1 MKQTPVAA
9 FSKINMSEGV
19 PALRKLRV
27 LPKKKNKHAIQTMV
41 KEDGAPF
48 VIPPTLIQNT
58 VVWEKE
64 LDDLFRTLRD
74 QKMTTRMASRSTRTR
89 PALYTRTFR

>member
-1 MKQTPVAA
+1 MKRTPVAA
-9 FSKINMSEGV
+9 SSKINMSEGV

-27 LPKKKNKHAIQTMV
+27 LPKKNKHAIQTIV

-48 VIPPTLIQNT
+48 VIPPTLVQDT

-74 QKMTTRMASRSTRTR
+74 PKMTTRMASRSTRTR